1 MPSSP
6 VVIIGAGLSGL
17 ACALRLQHKGVAC
30 QVFEA
35 SHCVGG
41 RVRTNVADGFQFD
54 LGFQVLLSAYPQTQR
69 TLDYSTL
76 RLKSFL
82 PGALVR
88 FRGRFHQL
96 ADPLRSPAEA
106 LPTLLSSVA
115 TPADKLRIISLR
127 QRVCSP
133 SIPELLKYPEATTLA
148 RLRELGFS
156 EDTIDHFF
164 RPFLGGIFLE
174 RELVTSSRKFDFIF
188 RMFALGEATLPAEGM
203 QAIPQQLANR
213 LLPGVLRL
221 GVRVASITGDGVRLG
236 SGETVKAR
244 QVVVATAQAEAYRLI
259 GNGTAQPG
267 TSTTCI
273 YYAAKRTPVHGPWL
287 VLNGEGSGPINNL
300 CVLTEVQR
308 TYAPEGTSLISVTVI
323 DPTFQSRADLEPAV
337 RGQLENWY
345 GPEVLEW
352 RHLRTDHI
360 ANALPLQAPPSLDP
374 VAKPVKI
381 SERLCVCGDHTTIA
395 SIEGAITSGQR
406 AADAAMSA

>member
-17 ACALRLQHKGVAC
+17 ACALRLQHKGVPC
-30 QVFEA
+30 QVFEG
-35 SHCVGG
+35 SNCVGG
-41 RVRTNVADGFQFD
+41 RVRTNVTDGFQFD

-88 FRGRFHQL
+88 YRGRFHQL

-106 LPTLLSSVA
+106 LPSILSSVA
-115 TPADKLRIISLR
+115 TAADKLRIISLR

-133 SIPELLKYPEATTLA
+133 SIPDLLKHPEATTLA

-156 EDTIDHFF
+156 DDTIDHFF

-174 RELVTSSRKFDFIF
+174 RDLVTSSRKFEFIF

-213 LLPGVLRL
+213 LRPGVLRL
-221 GVRVASITGDGVRLG
+221 GVRVASITGDGVQLG
-236 SGETVKAR
+236 SGETVRASR
-244 QVVVATAQAEAYRLI
+244 VVVATAQAEAYRLI
-259 GNGTAQPG
+259 GKGAAQPG

-273 YYAAKRTPVHGPWL
+273 YYAAGRTPVHGPWL

-308 TYAPEGTSLISVTVI
+308 TYAPEGTSLISVTVV
-323 DPTFQSRADLEPAV
+323 DPTFQSRADLEVAV
-337 RGQLENWY
+337 REQLENWY
-345 GPEVLEW
+345 GPEAAQW
-352 RHLRTDHI
+352 RHLRTDHV

-406 AADAAMSA
+406 AADAAISA

>member
-17 ACALRLQHKGVAC
+17 ACALRLQQKGVYC
-30 QVFEA
+30 QIFEA
-35 SHCVGG
+35 SNCVGG
-41 RVRTNVADGFQFD
+41 RVRTNVADGFLFD
-54 LGFQVLLSAYPQTQR
+54 RGFQVLLSAYPQTQR

-106 LPTLLSSVA
+106 LPALLSSVA
-115 TPADKLRIISLR
+115 SAADKLRIISLR

-133 SIPELLKYPEATTLA
+133 SIPELLKHPEVTTLA
-148 RLRELGFS
+148 RLREIGFS
-156 EDTIDHFF
+156 ERTINHFF

-174 RELVTSSRKFDFIF
+174 RDLVTSSRKFEFIF

-213 LLPGVLRL
+213 LRPSVLRL
-221 GVRVASITGDGVRLG
+221 GVRVASITEGGVQLE
-236 SGETVKAR
+236 SGETVKTR
-244 QVVVATAQAEAYRLI
+244 RVVVATAQAEAYRLI
-259 GNGTAQPG
+259 GKGPAQPG

-273 YYAAKRTPVHGPWL
+273 YYSAERTPVHGPWL
-287 VLNGEGSGPINNL
+287 VLNGEGAGPINNL

-308 TYAPEGTSLISVTVI
+308 TYAPAGTSLISVTVV
-323 DPTFQSRADLEPAV
+323 DPTFQSRADLELAV

-345 GPEVLEW
+345 GPEVARW

-381 SERLCVCGDHTTIA
+381 SERLFVCGDHTTIA

-406 AADAAMSA
+406 AADAAISA